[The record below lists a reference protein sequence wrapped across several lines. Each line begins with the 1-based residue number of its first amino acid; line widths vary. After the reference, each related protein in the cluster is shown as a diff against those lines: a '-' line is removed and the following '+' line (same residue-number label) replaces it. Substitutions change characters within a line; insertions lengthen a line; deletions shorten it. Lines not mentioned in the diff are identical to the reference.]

1 MNVAVSKR
9 AVMEL
14 LKCEITDEQFE
25 EALEYA
31 KKKQNYIFLKEAR
44 AVILEEWYLTKL
56 TEEYVRSLAFSRYTM
71 ELCRTLNDME
81 KEHQAHKNLGAPK
94 IVNHIVTVSV

>member
-1 MNVAVSKR
+1 MAVSKR

-31 KKKQNYIFLKEAR
+31 KEKQNYIFLQEGR
-44 AVILEEWYLTKL
+44 LVILEDWYLIKL
-56 TEEYVRSLAFSRYTM
+56 TEEYVISLAFSRYTM
-71 ELCRTLNDME
+71 ELCRALNNME
-81 KEHQAHKNLGAPK
+81 KEHQAHKNLGAPNNH
-94 IVNHIVTVSV
+94 NHIVNVSV

>member
-1 MNVAVSKR
+1 MAVFKR

-31 KKKQNYIFLKEAR
+31 KKKQNYIFLEEGRMA
-44 AVILEEWYLTKL
+44 ILEDWYLLKL
-56 TEEYVRSLAFSRYTM
+56 TKEYVISLAFSRYIM
-71 ELCRTLNDME
+71 ELCRTLNNME
-81 KEHQAHKNLGAPK
+81 KEHQAHKNLGAPN
-94 IVNHIVTVSV
+94 INNHIVIVSV

>member
-31 KKKQNYIFLKEAR
+31 KKKQNYIFQKD
-44 AVILEEWYLTKL
+44 
-56 TEEYVRSLAFSRYTM
+56 
-71 ELCRTLNDME
+71 N
-81 KEHQAHKNLGAPK
+81 
-94 IVNHIVTVSV
+94 